1 MKMSIINKIEENHI
15 IIEEFDGKIIEK
27 ICRFKGQ
34 EKNKYW
40 LVQNKETNEEYYVM
54 DISNDRFTYIDKE
67 SIDRVL
73 SFDRSWTVSHG
84 YVICEY
90 ERNKKI
96 SMHAFLMNYS
106 GHGLEKGALTV
117 DHINRNKF
125 DNRLSNLRLAT
136 QAEQNQNTGKRERK
150 YNAKPLPDGI
160 QQKDLPKY
168 VTYNAEYEKEPDEN
182 GNKILK
188 RDFFRIEKHPKQ
200 NGKSWSS
207 SKSKFMSIQEKLQQ
221 SIEQLAI
228 LDGV

>member
-1 MKMSIINKIEENHI
+1 MSIINKIEENHI
-15 IIEEFDGKIIEK
+15 IIKEFNGKIIQK
-27 ICRFKGQ
+27 VCRFKGQ

-40 LVQNKETNEEYYVM
+40 LVQNKETNEEYYIM
-54 DISNDRFTYIDKE
+54 DCGNLNLTYIDKE
-67 SIDRVL
+67 SIEKVINNERC
-73 SFDRSWTVSHG
+73 WTMSTKG
-84 YVICEY
+84 YIFSVNDEGKQIY
-90 ERNKKI
+90 
-96 SMHAFLMNYS
+96 MHAFLMNHS

-160 QQKDLPKY
+160 QQKDLPIY

-200 NGKSWSS
+200 NGACIWLQPKKIFDTQS
-207 SKSKFMSIQEKLQQ
+207 EKKIQQ
-221 SIEQLAI
+221 S
-228 LDGV
+228 